1 MAADNRLTVLA
12 FVAMVLLA
20 GGNAVGVHIAVQ
32 ELDPFWA
39 AALRFIAAA
48 ALFWVLMAAFRV
60 PVPTRKGLAGALL
73 YGIVGVFLSFALA
86 FWGLRETPP
95 GAAGLVL
102 ALVPLLTML
111 LAYAHGLERLR
122 LRPALGSLVALV
134 GAGLVL
140 ANQLQAAVP
149 LLSLLAVFGSA
160 VCLAETGVIVK
171 LIPRSHPVA
180 TNAIALA
187 VGGLLLAGLSMATGE
202 LWIWP
207 AERETIIAMAFLIVG
222 GSVVV
227 FGLYIFLLQ
236 RWKAST
242 VAYEFLLIPLVNAV
256 YAMVFADEVLSPTVI
271 AGGIVILAGV
281 YFGIFG
287 GDRRETSGAAS
298 DQRHALT
305 GMALDPPREIELD
318 QRQLDFASL
327 EAREA
332 DEFVDLDRR
341 RA

>member
-39 AALRFIAAA
+39 AALRFTAAA
-48 ALFWVLMAAFRV
+48 AVFWLLMAAFRV
-60 PVPTRKGLAGALL
+60 PVPTGKGLAGALL
-73 YGIVGVFLSFALA
+73 YGFVGVFLSFALA
-86 FWGLRETPP
+86 FWGLQETPP

-122 LRPALGSLVALV
+122 LRPALGSLVALG

-140 ANQLQAAVP
+140 ADQLEANVP
-149 LLSLLAVFGSA
+149 ILSLLAVFGSA
-160 VCLAETGVIVK
+160 LCLVETGVIVK

-187 VGGLLLAGLSMATGE
+187 AGGLLLGVLSLAAGEA
-202 LWIWP
+202 WIWP
-207 AERETIIAMAFLIVG
+207 AEQETVIAMAFLVVG

-227 FGLYIFLLQ
+227 FGLYVFLLQ

-242 VAYEFLLIPLVNAV
+242 VAYEFLLIPLVNAI
-256 YAMVFADEVLSPTVI
+256 YAMVFADEVLSARAIV
-271 AGGIVILAGV
+271 GGVVILAGV
-281 YFGIFG
+281 YFGISAR
-287 GDRRETSGAAS
+287 DEKAA
-298 DQRHALT
+298 
-305 GMALDPPREIELD
+305 
-318 QRQLDFASL
+318 
-327 EAREA
+327 
-332 DEFVDLDRR
+332 
-341 RA
+341 